1 MIHLEVTLKDKTETY
16 TDPNKDL
23 NKCIKKFF
31 KEHEHS
37 VNEITGIHL
46 FESDDPTQFMKLGGN
61 QGCVDWLKAMLQ
73 GQPPINNNNKKGDSN
88 E

>member
-16 TDPNKDL
+16 TDPNKV
-23 NKCIKKFF
+23 F

-73 GQPPINNNNKKGDSN
+73 GQPPINNNNNNNNKKGDIN